1 MAVITV
7 GTENS
12 GPINLYYE
20 DYGSGAPVVL
30 IHGYPLSG
38 RAWDKQVPPLL
49 AAGRRVITYD
59 RRGFGKSSQPASGY
73 DWDTFAAD
81 LSTLIDALGLEHVT
95 LVGHSMGTGEVT
107 RYLGTYGSAK
117 VDRAVLIG
125 PIPPYLSQAPDNPDG
140 VPANLFDGFRQ
151 SAAADGPAWLK
162 GFLDLF
168 YNIDQFRGNR
178 VSDEAYNASFN
189 VAVGMSAIAV
199 VECITTWQADF
210 RADLPKIDVP
220 VLVVQATPTGCSGD
234 TPGCAAARPARGR
247 PARLGAVAVPRAW
260 NQPVHRHLLR
270 FQARGRGDR
279 RDHGRRAA
287 GIQHRGRH
295 RESRA
300 IPDRLQRPHVPD
312 LGELGGRPLADL
324 LIVRQRERLLPAAGQ
339 HQHQAGL
346 QRFVQRL
353 TGRPLPE
360 QREYPLRLGA
370 GQGGVSRLGDSG
382 DVLLVH
388 RREALAV
395 PAVEVQA
402 LTARP
407 PSQAERFSQE
417 IERVGGLVGG
427 VSRARVPH

>member
-20 DYGSGAPVVL
+20 DYGSGAPVIL

-49 AAGRRVITYD
+49 AAGHRVITYD
-59 RRGFGKSSQPASGY
+59 RRGAGKSSQPASGY

-81 LSTLIDALGLEHVT
+81 LSTLIDALGLDGIT

-107 RYLGTYGSAK
+107 RYLSSYGSAK

-199 VECITTWQADF
+199 IECVTTWQADF

-220 VLVVQATPTGCSGD
+220 VLVVQGDADRVLPFDKTGKRL
-234 TPGCAAARPARGR
+234 PGLIANVDLQVIEGGP
-247 PARLGAVAVPRAW
+247 
-260 NQPVHRHLLR
+260 H
-270 FQARGRGDR
+270 
-279 RDHGRRAA
+279 
-287 GIQHRGRH
+287 
-295 RESRA
+295 A
-300 IPDRLQRPHVPD
+300 IPWTH
-312 LGELGGRPLADL
+312 ADQVNKAL
-324 LIVRQRERLLPAAGQ
+324 LDFL
-339 HQHQAGL
+339 
-346 QRFVQRL
+346 
-353 TGRPLPE
+353 
-360 QREYPLRLGA
+360 
-370 GQGGVSRLGDSG
+370 S
-382 DVLLVH
+382 
-388 RREALAV
+388 
-395 PAVEVQA
+395 
-402 LTARP
+402 
-407 PSQAERFSQE
+407 
-417 IERVGGLVGG
+417 
-427 VSRARVPH
+427 